1 MTWMTKT
8 MSDALSHL
16 TVATAKALT
25 LPNDERIERI
35 RKPRWIGYPRSKV
48 VLDKLEDLL
57 VYPKMHRMPNLLI
70 VGDTNNGKT
79 MLVERFKKQHP
90 ASENPSGEGISVPVL
105 VIQAPPVPDEGRFY
119 NTILE
124 ALFAPFKP
132 NDRVDRKQFQS
143 IKLLRYVGLKMLV
156 IDEIHHVLAGNMNKQ
171 RAFLNVIKYLGNELQ
186 VPIVGVGTKD
196 AFRAIQTDPQLAN
209 RFEPA
214 VLPLWKFDDEFLRL
228 LKSFEMLLPLRH
240 ASQLYDTGLAATIF
254 SMAEG
259 HIGELSKLLAEAAV
273 FAVQSGSERIDAKLL
288 KEIGWIGPS
297 DRKRQIDRVA

>member
-1 MTWMTKT
+1 MTKT

-90 ASENPSGEGISVPVL
+90 ASDNPSGEGISVPVL

-143 IKLLRYVGLKMLV
+143 IKLLRYVGLKILV

-186 VPIVGVGTKD
+186 IPIVGVGTKD

-240 ASQLYDTGLAATIF
+240 ASKLYDTSLAATIF

-273 FAVQSGSERIDAKLL
+273 LAVLNGSERIDAKLL
-288 KEIGWIGPS
+288 KEVGWIGPS

>member
-1 MTWMTKT
+1 
-8 MSDALSHL
+8 MSEALSHL

-90 ASENPSGEGISVPVL
+90 ASDNPSGEGISVPVL

-240 ASQLYDTGLAATIF
+240 ASKLYDTSLATTIF

-273 FAVQSGSERIDAKLL
+273 LAVQNGSERIDAKLL
-288 KEIGWIGPS
+288 KEVGWIGPS
-297 DRKRQIDRVA
+297 ERKRQIDRVA

>member
-1 MTWMTKT
+1 

-16 TVATAKALT
+16 TVATAKALA

-90 ASENPSGEGISVPVL
+90 ASDNPSGEGISVPVL

-240 ASQLYDTGLAATIF
+240 ASKLYDTGLAATIF

-273 FAVQSGSERIDAKLL
+273 LAVQSGSERIDAKLL

>member
-1 MTWMTKT
+1 

-35 RKPRWIGYPRSKV
+35 RKPRWIGYSRSKV

-90 ASENPSGEGISVPVL
+90 ASDNPSGEGVSVPVL

-240 ASQLYDTGLAATIF
+240 TSKLYDTSLAATIF

-259 HIGELSKLLAEAAV
+259 HIGELAKLLAESAV
-273 FAVQSGSERIDAKLL
+273 LAVQNGSERIDAKLL

>member
-1 MTWMTKT
+1 

-273 FAVQSGSERIDAKLL
+273 LAVQNGSERIDAKLL
-288 KEIGWIGPS
+288 KEICWIGPS

>member
-1 MTWMTKT
+1 
-8 MSDALSHL
+8 MSAALSHL
-16 TVATAKALT
+16 TVATAKELT
-25 LPNDERIERI
+25 FPNDERIERI

-90 ASENPSGEGISVPVL
+90 ASDNPSGEGISVPVL

-143 IKLLRYVGLKMLV
+143 IKLLRYVGLKILV

-186 VPIVGVGTKD
+186 IPIVGVGTKD

-228 LKSFEMLLPLRH
+228 LKSFEMLLLLRH
-240 ASQLYDTGLAATIF
+240 ASKLYDTSLAATIF

-273 FAVQSGSERIDAKLL
+273 LAVLNGSERIDAKLL
-288 KEIGWIGPS
+288 KVVGWIWPS
-297 DRKRQIDRVA
+297 DRKRQVGRVD

>member
-1 MTWMTKT
+1 
-8 MSDALSHL
+8 MSDVLSHL
-16 TVATAKALT
+16 TVATAKALA

-90 ASENPSGEGISVPVL
+90 ASDNPSGEGISVPVL

-240 ASQLYDTGLAATIF
+240 ASKLYDTSLATTIF

-273 FAVQSGSERIDAKLL
+273 LAVQNGSERIDAKLL
-288 KEIGWIGPS
+288 KEVGWIGPS
-297 DRKRQIDRVA
+297 ERKRQIDRVA

>member
-1 MTWMTKT
+1 

-16 TVATAKALT
+16 TVATAKAVT

-90 ASENPSGEGISVPVL
+90 ASDNPSGEGISVPVL

-240 ASQLYDTGLAATIF
+240 ASKLYDTSLAATIF

-273 FAVQSGSERIDAKLL
+273 LAVQSGSERIDAKLL